1 MGVGAVC
8 VGGWE
13 QVLAQRILMPHG
25 TACHAQ
31 VVFFSGWKQEAR
43 LTLAAWQSRLLVAA
57 AALPGPL
64 LSYVPTCYLD
74 CVLDTLTSVRQQAGE
89 AAAGHALPPAAVAP
103 SVAQLKAQV
112 GQGGVHSGGQWSQ
125 GNMRLEGRHWEGD
138 LGGMPLLSGR
148 GEVCLP
154 RCMHGNNG
162 MNVRGAASR
171 RPAQAPWPMTHRVTT
186 PRPAY
191 TLHPLA

>member
-1 MGVGAVC
+1 MLGFSNSSKAESRVRGRRLHDRYWSRERGGVITIC
-8 VGGWE
+8 VSG
-13 QVLAQRILMPHG
+13 LAHMLPQHILIACG

-43 LTLAAWQSRLLVAA
+43 LTLAAWLSRLLVAA

-112 GQGGVHSGGQWSQ
+112 GWGGVQ
-125 GNMRLEGRHWEGD
+125 
-138 LGGMPLLSGR
+138 
-148 GEVCLP
+148 
-154 RCMHGNNG
+154 
-162 MNVRGAASR
+162 
-171 RPAQAPWPMTHRVTT
+171 
-186 PRPAY
+186 
-191 TLHPLA
+191 